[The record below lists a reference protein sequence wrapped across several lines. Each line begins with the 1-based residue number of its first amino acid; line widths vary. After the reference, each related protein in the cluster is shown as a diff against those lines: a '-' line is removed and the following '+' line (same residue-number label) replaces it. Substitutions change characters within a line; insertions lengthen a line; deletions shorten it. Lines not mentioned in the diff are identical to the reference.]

1 MRYILFPGRHH
12 LVTRFQAAH
21 LRALIDAHPGAEVVW
36 AITSADHGGTQRN
49 PIPGSRRL
57 GLVEAVAAADR
68 LPSLT
73 FLIANRRP
81 KPDFAHYVVEEIRTQ
96 TGGRVT
102 MTRDNTVVACSTP
115 AVIADYERLGFPIDP
130 VELGTDE
137 ARPWDVVEAVIASG
151 PSWADDEWV
160 TTHLH
165 PEARAHYLR
174 YGLADA
180 VQQIYADP
188 LVDTDDGDITAT
200 RDYATYRAAFEDNA
214 WRKVSEFADAV
225 RPGRILDVGCA
236 TGQTIK
242 LLSERPQLFES
253 DFYGV
258 EVARPLYEICQQR
271 KTNGEFGDANVF
283 FHQRNIMLTRLFEP
297 NSLDTV
303 ITMALTHEIESYL
316 GRDALLEF
324 CARVHDMLRPGGV
337 WINYDVVG
345 PDGRDEPVLARFT
358 TSDGA
363 ATGELRDLSSRA
375 RFDRFAQ
382 DFRRDEG
389 DGISFAPVLEPGA
402 STTSTA
408 SRTLLE
414 PGAST
419 KSTAPASRRAEPTR
433 ERSRRRVDVI
443 GDELIR
449 LTRGDLYE
457 FLAKKD
463 YVDSWHSEAHERF
476 CFFTPDEWVALLEDS
491 GFVAT
496 DKTRPIRNPWLIDN
510 RFSPAAR
517 VFTESGDGLVEDP
530 WSWTNVLLVAEKPL
544 D

>member
-12 LVTRFQAAH
+12 LVTRFQVER
-21 LRALIDAHPGAEVVW
+21 LRALVDAHPGAEVVW

-49 PIPGSRRL
+49 PIPGPRRL
-57 GLVEAVAAADR
+57 GLIEGVAAAEQ

-96 TGGRVT
+96 TGGRVA
-102 MTRDNTVVACSTP
+102 MTPANTIVACSTP
-115 AVIADYERLGFPIDP
+115 AVIADYTELGFALDP

-137 ARPWDVVEAVIASG
+137 ARPWDVVLAIIAAG
-151 PSWADDEWV
+151 PDWQDDAWIRER
-160 TTHLH
+160 LH
-165 PEARAHYLR
+165 PEARAHFER

-180 VQQIYADP
+180 IQQIYADP

-225 RPGRILDVGCA
+225 RPGRIVDVGCA

-242 LLSERPQLFES
+242 LLSERPELFES

-324 CARVHDMLRPGGV
+324 CARVYTMLRPGGV

-345 PDGRDEPVLARFT
+345 PAGRDEPVLARFA

-363 ATGELRDLSSRA
+363 ATGELRELSSRA
-375 RFDRFAQ
+375 RFDRFAH
-382 DFRRDEG
+382 DFRHEEG
-389 DGISFAPVLEPGA
+389 DGISFE
-402 STTSTA
+402 T
-408 SRTLLE
+408 
-414 PGAST
+414 
-419 KSTAPASRRAEPTR
+419 
-433 ERSRRRVDVI
+433 VDVA
-443 GDELIR
+443 GEEHVR
-449 LTRGDLYE
+449 VTRGDLYE

-463 YVDSWHSEAHERF
+463 YIDSWHSEAHEKF
-476 CFFTPDEWVALLEDS
+476 CFFTPDEWVALLEDN

-510 RFSPAAR
+510 RFSPAAQ
-517 VFTESGDGLVEDP
+517 VFTETADGLVDDP
-530 WSWTNVLLVAEKPL
+530 WSWTNVLLVAEKPIG
-544 D
+544 